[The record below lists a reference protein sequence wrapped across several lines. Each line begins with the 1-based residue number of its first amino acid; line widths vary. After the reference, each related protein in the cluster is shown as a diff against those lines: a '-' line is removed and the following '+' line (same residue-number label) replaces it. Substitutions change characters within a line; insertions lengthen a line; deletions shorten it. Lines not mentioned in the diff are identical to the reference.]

1 MFYLVFVRPDWY
13 IVNMAHLHKKMKNGR
28 PYYYVREMARVN
40 GKPKVTN
47 QVYLGSPERILE
59 MAQGNAKLP
68 RKIQAQEFGSLWLAN
83 LVEQQVDLAGIID
96 KIVPQVKESNKPS
109 VGEYFVYAVYNRMV
123 SACSKRAMPDW
134 YKHTAIQHIR
144 PTQISELNSQM
155 FWEKW
160 EHVSETH
167 LGSITEEFFRHIN
180 ELEPPDSDCFM
191 FDTTN
196 YYTFM
201 NSKTDSELA
210 QRGKSKEGRN
220 WLRQIGL
227 ALLVSR
233 DKRIPFYYKPYEGN
247 RHDSKVF
254 LEVTEELISAMRR
267 ETRNNTTLTI
277 VFDKGMNS
285 EDNIAAIDARE
296 DIHFIT
302 TYSTYFGEDLA
313 SIKLDKFRPLDTP
326 KNQKLIK
333 KGKHGDQLQAW
344 RTTGEYWGK
353 QRTVIVTYNPL
364 TATKQRY
371 GFEKKLLQ
379 IQDFLFATKS
389 KVHSQAQ
396 QWRDKSSIQ
405 KRYRKRC
412 DELHLPPDL
421 YKVEISEIEGKLH
434 LNFKKNHYKIGKHIE
449 RFGKNIL
456 ITDIKDWKTE
466 ELVQASLDR
475 WAVEDD
481 FRLTKDEDQIRMRPV
496 RHWTDSK
503 IRCHIFTCV
512 VALTFLRLIEL
523 RLRKA
528 GLRITAKSAMQSMR
542 QLHSCL
548 IYMPNKRKAVRML
561 EEPDELQAQIIK
573 AFGGKVTDGVLQ
585 V

>member
-1 MFYLVFVRPDWY
+1 
-13 IVNMAHLHKKMKNGR
+13 
-28 PYYYVREMARVN
+28 MARVD
-40 GKPKVTN
+40 GKPKVIN

-59 MAQGNAKLP
+59 MAEGKANTPK
-68 RKIQAQEFGSLWLAN
+68 KIQAQEFGSLWLAN
-83 LVEQQVDLAGIID
+83 QVEQQVDLAGIID
-96 KIVPQVKESNKPS
+96 KVVPQSRESNKPS
-109 VGEYFVYAVYNRMV
+109 VGEYCVYAVYNRMI

-144 PTQISELNSQM
+144 PTQIGELNSQM

-160 EHVSETH
+160 EHVSEKH
-167 LGSITEEFFRHIN
+167 LLSIADEFFRRIN
-180 ELEPPDSDCFM
+180 KLEPLGSDCFM

-201 NSKTDSELA
+201 DSKTDSELA

-233 DKRIPFYYKPYEGN
+233 DKRIPFYYKAYEGN

-267 ETRNNTTLTI
+267 ETGNETALTI

-302 TYSTYFGEDLA
+302 TYSTSFGEDLA
-313 SIKLDKFRPLDTP
+313 SIKLDNFRPLDTP
-326 KNQKLIK
+326 NNQKLIE
-333 KGKHGDQLQAW
+333 KGKYDDQLQAC

-353 QRTVIVTYNPL
+353 KRTVIVTYNPL
-364 TATKQRY
+364 TATRQRY

-379 IQDFLFATKS
+379 LQDFLFAIQS
-389 KVHSQAQ
+389 KIHSRAP
-396 QWRDKSSIQ
+396 QWRDKSNIQ
-405 KRYRKRC
+405 KRYEKRC
-412 DELHLPPDL
+412 DKLHLPADL
-421 YKVEISEIEGKLH
+421 YKVEISKIEGKLH

-456 ITDIKDWKTE
+456 ITDIEDWDTGE
-466 ELVQASLDR
+466 IVQASLDR
-475 WAVEDD
+475 WAVEDG
-481 FRLTKDEDQIRMRPV
+481 FRLTKDEEQISMRPI

-512 VALTFLRLIEL
+512 AALTFLRLIEL
-523 RLRKA
+523 RLHRA
-528 GLRITAKSAMQSMR
+528 GLAITAKSAMQSMR

-548 IYMPNKRKAVRML
+548 IYMPKKRKALRML
-561 EEPDELQAQIIK
+561 EEPDELQDRIVK
-573 AFGGKVTDGVLQ
+573 AFGGEITNGVLQ
-585 V
+585 R